1 MLLTVG
7 NVMGADDGNVLRLY
21 ATLKE
26 SQLDAEESL
35 VIRKL
40 KDALKLSAAKPRPRS
55 KNKKSEMQLQLASQL
70 FRKPIMNI

>member
-1 MLLTVG
+1 
-7 NVMGADDGNVLRLY
+7 MGADDGNVLRLY

-40 KDALKLSAAKPRPRS
+40 KDALKLAALFCS
-55 KNKKSEMQLQLASQL
+55 KTEASL
-70 FRKPIMNI
+70 